1 MLMFRSLPN
10 LSTREVIAKFCVE
23 NGQLDHI
30 QNDMPYGGKLHW
42 IGPKRKSG
50 KILLFFH
57 GGGYNMP
64 AVGGHV
70 AFAMKCAGSASA
82 SLAMLEYT
90 LAPEGP
96 FPTQLKQAVI
106 ALRYILAST
115 PASKI
120 ILAGDSA
127 GGHLAV
133 GVLSHALHPA
143 NNIEPLE
150 LKEKLAGVCLISPF
164 LSFNYAKDSYTVN
177 GIYDYISLKATKRF
191 NSTFKPFGLSD
202 EDAIN
207 EPALSPLDAPDG
219 WWKGLPTQRLM
230 LTMGSWETF
239 LDDNIAFGHRLKHEA
254 TPTTKIDIVT
264 GSKEVHC
271 AAILDQGFGV
281 KNGDTSEAVLAW
293 MRSSNTN

>member
-1 MLMFRSLPN
+1 MLMFRSLPKP
-10 LSTREVIAKFCVE
+10 STGEVIAKFCVE
-23 NGQLDHI
+23 NGQLDHV

-70 AFAMKCAGSASA
+70 AFAMKCATSASA
-82 SLAMLEYT
+82 SLAMLEHT

-96 FPTQLKQAVI
+96 FPTQLKQAVL
-106 ALRYILAST
+106 ALRYILVST

-120 ILAGDSA
+120 IIAGDSA

-133 GVLSHALHPA
+133 GVLSHILHPA
-143 NNIEPLE
+143 NDIEALE
-150 LKEKLAGVCLISPF
+150 LKERLAGVCIISPF
-164 LSFNYAKDSYTVN
+164 LSFNYDKDSYTVN
-177 GIYDYISLKATKRF
+177 AKYDYISLKATKRF
-191 NSTFKPFGLSD
+191 NSTFKPYGLSD
-202 EDAIN
+202 EDAIK
-207 EPALSPLDAPDG
+207 EPALSPLDAPEG
-219 WWKGLPTQRLM
+219 WWKNFPAQRLM

-239 LDDNIAFGHRLKHEA
+239 LDDSIAFGHRLKYEA
-254 TPTTKIDIVT
+254 MPGTKIDIVT

-271 AAILDQGFGV
+271 AAVLDQGFGV
-281 KNGDTSEAVLAW
+281 KDGDTSQAILAW
-293 MRSSNTN
+293 MSISNTN

>member
-1 MLMFRSLPN
+1 
-10 LSTREVIAKFCVE
+10 
-23 NGQLDHI
+23 
-30 QNDMPYGGKLHW
+30 MPYGGKLHW
-42 IGPKRKSG
+42 IGPTRKSG

-64 AVGGHV
+64 ARGGHV
-70 AFAMKCAGSASA
+70 AFAMKCANKASA

-90 LAPEGP
+90 LAPDGP

-106 ALRYILAST
+106 ALRFILAST

-127 GGHLAV
+127 GGHLAI
-133 GVLSHALHPA
+133 GVLSHLSHPA
-143 NNIEPLE
+143 NGIEELE
-150 LKEKLAGVCLISPF
+150 LKDKLAGVCLISPF
-164 LSFNYAKDSYTVN
+164 LSFNYAKDSYSVN
-177 GIYDYISLKATKRF
+177 GKYDYISLKATKRF
-191 NSTFKPFGLSD
+191 NSTFKPIGLSD
-202 EDAIN
+202 EDAIK

-219 WWKGLPTQRLM
+219 WWRNLPVDRLM

-254 TPTTKIDIVT
+254 APVTKIDIVT

-271 AAILDQGFGV
+271 AAIVDQGFGIAD
-281 KNGDTSEAVLAW
+281 GDTSQAILAW
-293 MRSSNTN
+293 MSYSTTN